1 MNIME
6 TTNQNSNPNALSD
19 KDNVSYREFLNKEG
33 FSLNKAMKDFSE
45 LKKEYQEICIK
56 NNKEIIEKLKLIVSE
71 NYFKAINEFLL
82 DKELGIHGELE
93 IVSNSIGDWQEELN
107 DWTKDEYWKE
117 LKGMYVN
124 QSCGYSGDEYSGT
137 LEINI
142 SKGVF
147 LRCSFSL

>member
-1 MNIME
+1 ME